1 MRNFCGR
8 TRPGEEWAAP
18 ARLLMLNMTSL
29 RKLGSSDLEVFP
41 LALGGNVFGWTADQ
55 EQSFAVLDA
64 YTAAGGNFVDTADS
78 YSAWIEGNHGGESET
93 IIGRWIKERGNR
105 SDVVIA
111 TKVSQHPDYQGL
123 SAANIKA
130 AADASLRR
138 LGTDHID
145 LYYTHFDR
153 PDVPVE
159 EIIGALDELVRA
171 GKVRHIAA
179 SNISAER
186 LQESLDL
193 SEREGLAR
201 YVALQP
207 HYNLV
212 SRDTYEGALQ
222 NVAERSGLAAVPYF
236 ALASGFLT
244 GKYRPGTTVDSA
256 RAQGAAKHL
265 ETERGRNVLA
275 ALDEVAR
282 AHDAEV
288 ATVAL
293 AWLAAQPTVAAP
305 IASARTVEQL
315 PALLGV
321 AELRLT
327 DEELGKLTR
336 ASA

>member
-1 MRNFCGR
+1 
-8 TRPGEEWAAP
+8 
-18 ARLLMLNMTSL
+18 MTSL
-29 RKLGSSDLEVFP
+29 RTLGSSDLKVFP

-55 EQSFAVLDA
+55 DASFAVLDA
-64 YTAAGGNFVDTADS
+64 YTAAGGNFIDTADS
-78 YSAWIEGNHGGESET
+78 YSAWVDGNGGGESET
-93 IIGRWIKERGNR
+93 VLGRWFAARGNR
-105 SDVVIA
+105 DDVVLA
-111 TKVSQHPDYQGL
+111 TKVSQHPEYPGL

-145 LYYTHFDR
+145 LYYTHFDK
-153 PDVPVE
+153 PEVPVE
-159 EIIGALDELVRA
+159 EIIGALDELVKA

-186 LQESLDL
+186 LAASLEFSD
-193 SEREGLAR
+193 REGLAR

-212 SRDTYEGALQ
+212 SRDTYEGELRDL
-222 NVAERSGLAAVPYF
+222 AEQAGLAAVPYY
-236 ALASGFLT
+236 ALAAGFLT
-244 GKYRPGTTVDSA
+244 GKYRPGTAVDSP
-256 RAQGAAKHL
+256 RAGGAAKHL
-265 ETERGRNVLA
+265 ESERGRRVLA
-275 ALDEVAR
+275 ALDEIAE
-282 AHDAEV
+282 AHGAPV

-327 DEELGKLTR
+327 EDEVGRLTR

>member
-1 MRNFCGR
+1 MLCS
-8 TRPGEEWAAP
+8 AAVVD
-18 ARLLMLNMTSL
+18 LCMTSL

-55 EQSFAVLDA
+55 DTSFAVLDA

-78 YSAWIEGNHGGESET
+78 YSAWVDGNSGGESET
-93 IIGRWIKERGNR
+93 VLGKWLAARGNR
-105 SDVVIA
+105 DDVVLA
-111 TKVSQHPDYQGL
+111 TKVSQHPEYPGL
-123 SAANIKA
+123 SAANIRA

-145 LYYTHFDR
+145 LYYTHFDK
-153 PDVPVE
+153 PEVPVE
-159 EIIGALDELVRA
+159 EIIGALDELVKA

-186 LQESLDL
+186 LAESLEFSD
-193 SEREGLAR
+193 REGLAR

-212 SRDTYEGALQ
+212 SRDTYEGGLGDL
-222 NVAERSGLAAVPYF
+222 AERSGLAAVPYY
-236 ALASGFLT
+236 ALAAGFLT
-244 GKYRPGTTVDSA
+244 GKYRPGTAVDSP
-256 RAQGAAKHL
+256 RAGGAAKHL
-265 ETERGRNVLA
+265 ETERGRRVLA
-275 ALDEVAR
+275 ALDEIAE
-282 AHDAEV
+282 AHDAPV

-293 AWLAAQPTVAAP
+293 AWLAGRPTVAAP

-321 AELRLT
+321 AELHLT
-327 DEELGKLTR
+327 EDEAERLTR

>member
-1 MRNFCGR
+1 
-8 TRPGEEWAAP
+8 
-18 ARLLMLNMTSL
+18 MTSL

-41 LALGGNVFGWTADQ
+41 LALGGNVFGWTADRDR
-55 EQSFAVLDA
+55 SFAVLDA
-64 YTAAGGNFVDTADS
+64 YTAAGGNFVDTADV
-78 YSAWIEGNHGGESET
+78 YSAWVDGNSGGESET
-93 IIGRWIKERGNR
+93 VLGQWLASRGNR
-105 SDVVIA
+105 DDVVLA
-111 TKVSQHPDYQGL
+111 TKVSQHPQYPGL

-145 LYYTHFDR
+145 LYYTHFDQ
-153 PDVPVE
+153 PEVPVE
-159 EIIGALDELVRA
+159 EIIGALDELVKA

-186 LQESLDL
+186 LAASLEFSD
-193 SEREGLAR
+193 REGLAR

-212 SRDTYEGALQ
+212 SRDTYEGELLDL
-222 NVAERSGLAAVPYF
+222 AERSGLAAVPYY

-244 GKYRPGTTVDSA
+244 GKYRPGTSVDSP
-256 RAQGAAKHL
+256 RAGGAAKHL
-265 ETERGRNVLA
+265 ETERGRRVLA
-275 ALDEVAR
+275 ALDEIAE
-282 AHDAEV
+282 AHDAPV

-293 AWLAAQPTVAAP
+293 AWLAARPTVAAP

-327 DEELGKLTR
+327 EDEVGRLTR

>member
-1 MRNFCGR
+1 
-8 TRPGEEWAAP
+8 
-18 ARLLMLNMTSL
+18 MTSL

-41 LALGGNVFGWTADQ
+41 LALGGNVFGWTADRDR
-55 EQSFAVLDA
+55 SFAVLDA

-78 YSAWIEGNHGGESET
+78 YSAWVDGNSGGESET
-93 IIGRWIKERGNR
+93 VLGQWFAARGNR
-105 SDVVIA
+105 DDVVLA
-111 TKVSQHPDYQGL
+111 TKVSQHPEYPGL

-145 LYYTHFDR
+145 LYYTHFDK
-153 PDVPVE
+153 PEVPVE
-159 EIIGALDELVRA
+159 EIIGALDELVKA

-186 LQESLDL
+186 LAASLEFSD
-193 SEREGLAR
+193 REGLAR

-212 SRDTYEGALQ
+212 SRDTYEGELRDL
-222 NVAERSGLAAVPYF
+222 AEQAGLAAVPYY
-236 ALASGFLT
+236 ALAAGFLT
-244 GKYRPGTTVDSA
+244 GKYRPGTEVDSP
-256 RAQGAAKHL
+256 RAGGAAKHL
-265 ETERGRNVLA
+265 ETERGRRVLA
-275 ALDEVAR
+275 ALDEIAA
-282 AHDAEV
+282 AHEAPV

-293 AWLAAQPTVAAP
+293 AWLAARPTVAAP

-321 AELRLT
+321 AELILT
-327 DEELGKLTR
+327 DDEVGRLTR